1 MFSINVSGL
10 DDTIDE
16 RFEYNMDIA
25 SHYSG
30 CGLIDDETGR
40 LVSPMNYHTDK
51 GTYLGIIQR
60 QQQQI
65 DELRIHHELLWKRFE
80 ISEEVNSNKIE
91 MLLERVKVLEKEV
104 EKL

>member
-1 MFSINVSGL
+1 MFSIEVSGL

-30 CGLIDDETGR
+30 CGLIDDKTGR

-65 DELRIHHELLWKRFE
+65 DEIRIHHELLWKRFE
-80 ISEEVNSNKIE
+80 I
-91 MLLERVKVLEKEV
+91 LLKECDK
-104 EKL
+104 KL

>member
-10 DDTIDE
+10 DDSIDE
-16 RFEYNMDIA
+16 RFEYNMDIG

-30 CGLIDDETGR
+30 CGLIDDKTGR

-65 DELRIHHELLWKRFE
+65 DEIRIHHELLWKRFE